1 LNEILGLEELGVP
14 LRIFALVDSQE
25 TVIQPQAARVRAR
38 VDYLEAGLK
47 RGKREVA
54 LEHIRVFLAHPS
66 RYVSTLVYLVRH
78 PELNDGYAV
87 NNRRTAFLQAVYLV
101 NLLQV
106 DRRVAGKDTIHLHAH
121 FAHDPALVASLAHRL
136 TGIPFSITTHARD
149 LYQLPH
155 PVLVDRVS
163 SAQAVITCC
172 GANIRYLQE
181 HTPAEVQEKLHLIYH
196 GVNLDAFQP
205 AVDGSQENGLPLI
218 VSAGRLIEKK
228 GFADLLAALA
238 EVHRTGVG
246 FRCVIYGDGPLRSQL
261 EAQIQQSGLR
271 DRVHLEGI
279 YTQEKLANELQRA
292 SIFALTP
299 RITEDGDRDGIP
311 NVLLEAM
318 ACGKPVVSTAVAG
331 IPELVTHG
339 ENGLLSSPQ
348 DISAIQAGLISLLQD
363 PAARQKMGAT
373 ARQTVKDRF
382 DLRSANLRL
391 ADLFFGAEGGR

>member
-1 LNEILGLEELGVP
+1 
-14 LRIFALVDSQE
+14 
-25 TVIQPQAARVRAR
+25 
-38 VDYLEAGLK
+38 
-47 RGKREVA
+47 
-54 LEHIRVFLAHPS
+54 
-66 RYVSTLVYLVRH
+66 VSTLVYLVRH

-196 GVNLDAFQP
+196 GVDLDAFQP

-228 GFADLLAALA
+228 GFADLLAALV
-238 EVHRTGVG
+238 EVHRSGIA

-261 EAQIQQSGLR
+261 VAQIQQSGLR